1 MFNTLLVE
9 DNVSYRQTLSDV
21 LHLHFP
27 LISVDE
33 AGDGREALCMVEY
46 RRPDLIFM
54 DTQLPGENG
63 LSITKEIKRV
73 YHGIVVV
80 ILTSN
85 SLPEHRQQA
94 FQSGADYFL
103 SKEDDFCMENILA
116 RVIDVTLSRA
126 KHH

>member
-33 AGDGREALCMVEY
+33 AGDGKEALNKVEY
-46 RRPDLIFM
+46 RRPDLIIM

-63 LSITKEIKRV
+63 LYITKEIKRV
-73 YHGIVVV
+73 YNGIVVV

-85 SLPEHRQQA
+85 CLPEHRQQA
-94 FQSGADYFL
+94 FQSGADYFI
-103 SKEDDFCMENILA
+103 SKEDDFWMENILA
-116 RVIDVTLSRA
+116 RVIDVALSRV